1 MKRNATI
8 QSFFLPASKKRNV
21 SGLVLLVLLVL
32 LVGGELSVAR
42 AGGGGIK
49 GHRGVGGHWLGSFL
63 DCRGPHNLFFFF
75 GGGGGVLVSGLF

>member
-8 QSFFLPASKKRNV
+8 QSFFLPASKKRNL

-49 GHRGVGGHWLGSFL
+49 GHQGVGGTGSALFWIVE
-63 DCRGPHNLFFFF
+63 GPITFFFW
-75 GGGGGVLVSGLF
+75 GGGGVLVSCLF